1 MFRKNSSF
9 QQLLLGE
16 EGHTRYYIQCSYV
29 WVHILYCRVDS
40 DVFLQ
45 SYALPCDLCTIIYSV
60 SAMKWKIDMSFQGKK
75 RQTWIHFC
83 VSQLQGHP
91 WILAWKMVLPGAAL
105 TDLDKTAKPPR
116 AH

>member
-9 QQLLLGE
+9 QPLLLGE

-45 SYALPCDLCTIIYSV
+45 NYALPCDLCTIIYSI
-60 SAMKWKIDMSFQGKK
+60 SAMKWKIDVSFQGKK
-75 RQTWIHFC
+75 SRLGYIFASHNCKGTLGF
-83 VSQLQGHP
+83 
-91 WILAWKMVLPGAAL
+91 
-105 TDLDKTAKPPR
+105 
-116 AH
+116 